1 MSSEAQATT
10 DIATPAEVIEI
21 EALLAPISDD
31 YPAGE
36 NLQYSGLHDE
46 IREARRA
53 DENLEQGDWKRDLKV
68 ADWRQVVSLS
78 AEALTARTKDLQV
91 CAWLVEALVKLH
103 GLAGLRDGLKLMRGL
118 HERFWES
125 LFPEIDEDDL
135 DARANAV
142 AWMDRQAAIAIK
154 DVQITSASNGVNLSY
169 AQYEEAKQFDIPEDL
184 SSLDGEQRERV
195 EALKASIAEEQ
206 KLTTED
212 WTKAK
217 RATRRASFEELHALL
232 DECWAEYQTL
242 DAVMD
247 EKFARQ
253 TPGLGDLRK
262 TLDVVRSLIGNI
274 VKEKRMSEPY
284 PGELE
289 ATPTAEG
296 ESEERGESAGISKA
310 GSIHARQD
318 AFRRLREVSEYFRI
332 NEPHSPVSYL
342 VQRAIKWG
350 QMPLESWLE
359 DVIKDGLVLGSIRE
373 TLGLAAASSDG
384 GEEYDS

>member
-1 MSSEAQATT
+1 MSSEVQVRT
-10 DIATPAEVIEI
+10 DVETPAEVIEI
-21 EALLAPISDD
+21 ESLLAPISDD
-31 YPAGE
+31 NPAGE

-53 DENLEQGDWKRDLKV
+53 DENLEQGDWKRDLKA
-68 ADWRQVVSLS
+68 ADWRQVLSLS
-78 AEALTARTKDLQV
+78 ADALQTKTKDLQV
-91 CAWLVEALVKLH
+91 CAWLVEAVVKLH

-118 HERFWES
+118 HERFWEG

-135 DARANAV
+135 DARANAL
-142 AWMDRQAAIAIK
+142 AWMDRQAAAAIK
-154 DVQITSASNGVNLSY
+154 DVQITSASSGANLSY

-206 KLTTED
+206 KLTAED
-212 WTKAK
+212 WSKAK
-217 RATRRASFEELHALL
+217 RSTRRASFEELYALL
-232 DECWAEYQTL
+232 DECWAEYQQL

-262 TLDVVRSLIGNI
+262 TLDVIRSLVGNI
-274 VKEKRMSEPY
+274 VKEKRLSEPY

-289 ATPTAEG
+289 EVTAGDVVADEG
-296 ESEERGESAGISKA
+296 GESAGPSA
-310 GSIHARQD
+310 TGSIRARQE
-318 AFRRLREVSEYFRI
+318 AFRRLREVSEYFRM

-342 VQRAIKWG
+342 VERAIKWG

-359 DVIKDGLVLGSIRE
+359 DVIKDGLVLGGIRE
-373 TLGLAAASSDG
+373 TLGLATAASGG